1 MFAPKTRTILKPV
14 SNSQNAPYLQILQRT
29 KEKIIKILI
38 QGAGAHRI
46 SQKTSGKPKKA
57 LQIVYQDCD
66 RKVSFLLWPHKV
78 STETAEMP

>member
-1 MFAPKTRTILKPV
+1 MLLTCK
-14 SNSQNAPYLQILQRT
+14 YC
-29 KEKIIKILI
+29 KEQKKKVIIKILI

-46 SQKTSGKPKKA
+46 CQKTNGKPKKA